1 MSVAK
6 KNLEKNFF
14 QGIIIQIQ
22 PSKIR
27 KSGWVKVSKNKSII
41 SIFFNGRFFL
51 TIFLEQK
58 HSHSTFYFFLV
69 NFRSRKKV
77 ENFA

>member
-6 KNLEKNFF
+6 KLEKKFF
-14 QGIIIQIQ
+14 EGIIIQIQ

-58 HSHSTFYFFLV
+58 HSHSTFYFFYWPLCPGDPV
-69 NFRSRKKV
+69 ANF
-77 ENFA
+77 